1 MTRAPTYA
9 AGDRHLIEKVLG
21 GDQFAFGEI
30 IKNTEALVLQIVY
43 RMIPDREDR
52 KDIAQDVYLKAFHRL
67 SGFRYE
73 SKLSTWIARIAYNA
87 CLDHLE
93 KKRITLPA
101 SDVLF
106 HPDADHADMDKEP
119 SGIAGDHPR
128 ADVLLFQK
136 ERAAIVKA
144 AIEQLSPLY
153 QTLLILYHQE
163 EASYAEIGM
172 ITGLPEGTVKSYLF
186 RARKA
191 LKDRLLVYH
200 KREEL

>member
-9 AGDRHLIEKVLG
+9 ASDRHLIEKVLG
-21 GDQFAFGEI
+21 GDQYAFGEI
-30 IKNTEALVLQIVY
+30 IKNTEALVSQIVY

-52 KDIAQDVYLKAFHRL
+52 KDIAQDVYLKAYHRL

-93 KKRITLPA
+93 KKRITMPA
-101 SDVLF
+101 SAILF
-106 HPDADHADMDKEP
+106 YPDADPDKEHP
-119 SGIAGDHPR
+119 GIAGDHPQ

-153 QTLLILYHQE
+153 QTLLTLYHQE